1 MREELFEEIL
11 SLVEEFINE
20 LDDETVKSFYN
31 KRRQNTIDADSKLS
45 KVMRD
50 PEATA
55 EEEEAARKEQAKEAD
70 KFNKALR
77 LVGQRNKRL
86 EKKLA
91 DFKEKLIN
99 KKPQT
104 PKQTQQAGSDHA
116 NAMIDQHF
124 RKKLEKAFSNECLE
138 EITSLIRESLEEIT
152 KKNLE
157 EAPLGSKEWYKA
169 MSQSLKA
176 TTAKTKAKLQRR
188 EEGKPVLDERP
199 KMERKQATSDY
210 LRRK

>member
-11 SLVEEFINE
+11 SLVEEYINE

-31 KRRQNTIDADSKLS
+31 KRRQNTIDVDNKLS

-50 PEATA
+50 PETTR
-55 EEEEAARKEQAKEAD
+55 EEEDAAKKEQAKEDD
-70 KFNKALR
+70 KFNRALR

-91 DFKEKLIN
+91 DFKEELIN

-124 RKKLEKAFSNECLE
+124 RNKLEKAFSNECFE
-138 EITSLIRESLEEIT
+138 EIIYLVGESLKEIT
-152 KKNLE
+152 DKNLE
-157 EAPLGSKEWYKA
+157 ETPVGSRDWYKR

-176 TTAKTKAKLQRR
+176 TDMQIKNRLQRSK
-188 EEGKPVLDERP
+188 EGKPVLDERP